1 MLVTILENLILNF
14 LLAFLILIHY
24 QKIRYMQVNYLK
36 AFGVT
41 LLSCIGYTPLFGIL
55 QMLFPSLNSF
65 LNSNSAIY
73 YFFANISNIIV
84 FEIMIYFLID
94 RNLKLSIFLFSLL
107 WSLYQLIIYTFNN
120 IIYLFSNHQH
130 ILYYLFSYMNLFL
143 TYMVINYL
151 IKRSHIHTYINML
164 EEHLISYPK
173 ILGLS
178 VGFLSI
184 FPVMQI
190 IIQREEPGFMAIEQ
204 FILTFVVICI
214 LVLFYFVIQ
223 SVQAKEQQ
231 KYLSMML
238 QQQNLYIQSLESI
251 QQNMR
256 EFKHDYHNMMVSL
269 YLQSKEGNVQ
279 KIEQQLAQMMNDFDD
294 SIGEKMNL
302 VTQLSNIKIS
312 EMKSLLM
319 EKLTIMQKK
328 KIPVKLE
335 ILYEIKSINMNVID
349 FTRILGILLDN
360 SIEEVESYHGDIVI
374 IMLQQDSRLSLR
386 VENTIHE
393 QIDIHE
399 ISKPGY
405 STKGSTRGM
414 GLSSLEK
421 IIMRYPNIIHNVMC
435 ENDRFIQEITILER
449 SRTND
454 KNLSL

>member
-41 LLSCIGYTPLFGIL
+41 LLSCIVYTPLFGIL

-65 LNSNSAIY
+65 LNSNSAVY

-120 IIYLFSNHQH
+120 IIYLFS
-130 ILYYLFSYMNLFL
+130 YVNLFL
-143 TYMVINYL
+143 TYMIINYL
-151 IKRSHIHTYINML
+151 IKRSHMHTYINML
-164 EEHLISYPK
+164 EGHLISYPK
-173 ILGLS
+173 IIGLS

-184 FPVMQI
+184 FPVIQI

-204 FILTFVVICI
+204 FILTFVVIGI

-312 EMKSLLM
+312 EIKSLLM

-360 SIEEVESYHGDIVI
+360 SIEEVESYHGDVVI
-374 IMLQQDSRLSLR
+374 IMLQQDSCLSLR

-405 STKGSTRGM
+405 SSKGSTRGM

-421 IIMRYPNIIHNVMC
+421 IIMRYSNIIHNVMC
-435 ENDRFIQEITILER
+435 ENDTFIQEITILER